1 MEALDLEVNIE
12 RYKDGKFNFQK
23 YFIND
28 SKMPFEFAAKSALV
42 LIDKYNIIF
51 RDEKH
56 STAAEIT
63 GMELVSTEFNLNS
76 YADIK
81 TKGTF
86 TVENKAV
93 KRVSPYALDVKL
105 KFPINKNLD
114 FKDYRLEM
122 SVSNLDFPSP
132 SYLFRICVK
141 RYQTI

>member
-1 MEALDLEVNIE
+1 
-12 RYKDGKFNFQK
+12 
-23 YFIND
+23 
-28 SKMPFEFAAKSALV
+28 MPFEFAAKSALV

-93 KRVSPYALDVKL
+93 KQVSPYASSSVNRSVLPPAGLPGPGKNRIAYAGEKVNGERAANFVK
-105 KFPINKNLD
+105 F
-114 FKDYRLEM
+114 
-122 SVSNLDFPSP
+122 
-132 SYLFRICVK
+132 C
-141 RYQTI
+141 